1 MTSSE
6 RLASTLSHSEP
17 DRVPYDL
24 AGTTVTGISKK
35 AFIRAM
41 EYRGLSTEYD
51 KKEIDPIQQ
60 IVTPVSDTLRQLN
73 SDIRRIG
80 ARRIP
85 DYEKIVTRKSC
96 VSELTDIWGCN
107 WKMDEAKDFYFNKY
121 SWPLEQFDSIEEG
134 LKHYRFPNPD
144 SHSDLILN
152 DLAEQIRNIEDYG
165 VVADRNCAGLTET
178 SLRIRG
184 YQNWYLD
191 TVTDPAGVE
200 KLFDLITEYKAAYW
214 DLVIDWLLK
223 NNLQDRVNVVSECDD
238 LGTQTS
244 TLLEPEYLKATV
256 IPRFAC
262 LWSRIRK
269 RLPHVKIFMHTCGS
283 VRVLLPD
290 LIKAGLDIYNPVQS
304 TAANMEL
311 EGLKKDFGNDLV
323 FWGGGVNTQS
333 TLKSAGP
340 EKVKDEVKRII
351 DIMAPGGGFVF
362 TPVHNIQE
370 DVPPENFWAMWDTLM
385 EYGRYTGIRDQGS
398 GIRDQGS
405 GIRDQG

>member
-1 MTSSE
+1 MKSSE
-6 RLASTLSHSEP
+6 RLDTALNHNEP

-35 AFIRAM
+35 AFVKAM
-41 EYRGLSTEYD
+41 EYRNMSTRYER
-51 KKEIDPIQQ
+51 KEIDPIQQ
-60 IVTPVSDTLRQLN
+60 IVTPASETLQLLN
-73 SDIRRIG
+73 SDTRRIG

-85 DYEKIVTRKSC
+85 DFEKIVT
-96 VSELTDIWGCN
+96 VTNGLWQLTDIWGCT
-107 WKMDEAKDFYFNKY
+107 WKMDETKDYYFNQY
-121 SWPLEQFDSIEEG
+121 SCPMEQYASIDEG
-134 LKHYRFPNPD
+134 LKNYIFPNLE
-144 SHSDLILN
+144 SHSDLIRC
-152 DLAEQIRNIEDYG
+152 DLSEQIRDISDYG
-165 VVADRNCAGLTET
+165 VIADRNCAGLTEI

-191 TVTDPAGVE
+191 TITDPAGVE

-214 DLVIDWLLK
+214 DLVIDWLIENK
-223 NNLQDRVNVVSECDD
+223 LQERVNVISECDD

-244 TLLEPEYLKATV
+244 TLLEPDYLRKTV
-256 IPRFAC
+256 IPRFGS
-262 LWSRIRK
+262 LWSHIKK
-269 RLPHVKIFMHTCGS
+269 RLPHVKIFMHSCGS

-290 LIKAGLDIYNPVQS
+290 LIEAGLDIYNPVQF
-304 TAANMEL
+304 TAANMDL

-333 TLKSAGP
+333 TLKNAAP
-340 EKVKDEVKRII
+340 VKVRDEVKRIL

-385 EYGRYTGIRDQGS
+385 EYGNYR
-398 GIRDQGS
+398 
-405 GIRDQG
+405 